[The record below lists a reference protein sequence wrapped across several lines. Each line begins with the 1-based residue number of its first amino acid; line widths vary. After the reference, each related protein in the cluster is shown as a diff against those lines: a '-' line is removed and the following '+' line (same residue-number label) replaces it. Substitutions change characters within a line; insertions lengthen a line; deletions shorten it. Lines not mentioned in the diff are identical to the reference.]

1 MKKTKLSIAAVS
13 VAGLLA
19 LGAAAAGV
27 HTITAELRPDVTVKV
42 NGQTQAMLDKNGDV
56 VYPIQY
62 NGTTYLPV
70 RALGDT
76 LGNDVRWDSATQT
89 IYLTTRTDGQDGA
102 VLAFSEL
109 EDRMT
114 ALEKEIKALSP
125 ASDYTGRAKQYAA
138 FSDRLDA
145 LDDAVG
151 RAEDAA
157 LQDYRD
163 GKISYDEYA
172 KRRDRA
178 DRLDTRLDEAF
189 AALEKK
195 TIANE
200 SGYQT
205 AAQQAAAALD
215 TLESKIKAAERKI
228 ADLKPASTYDG
239 RVKQYRE
246 LDAELA
252 ALSDSVRTQSRALN
266 DNLRGG
272 LLTYREYNP
281 LNERA
286 GKLDVRLKDA
296 RATLERKTISKDE
309 AQGPQAGG
317 QQYADYVALL
327 DKAETRVASL
337 EKEVKDAQSSAYR
350 ALLGN
355 IDALDDELDALDD
368 AIERSYRAGKLT
380 AAQYRTLDQRA
391 DGLEDRLEHMEDQ
404 LDSWYD
410 HDDDD
415 DDDDD

>member
-145 LDDAVG
+145 LDDA
-151 RAEDAA
+151 
-157 LQDYRD
+157 
-163 GKISYDEYA
+163 
-172 KRRDRA
+172 
-178 DRLDTRLDEAF
+178 
-189 AALEKK
+189 
-195 TIANE
+195 
-200 SGYQT
+200 
-205 AAQQAAAALD
+205 
-215 TLESKIKAAERKI
+215 
-228 ADLKPASTYDG
+228 
-239 RVKQYRE
+239 
-246 LDAELA
+246 
-252 ALSDSVRTQSRALN
+252 
-266 DNLRGG
+266 
-272 LLTYREYNP
+272 
-281 LNERA
+281 
-286 GKLDVRLKDA
+286 
-296 RATLERKTISKDE
+296 
-309 AQGPQAGG
+309 
-317 QQYADYVALL
+317 
-327 DKAETRVASL
+327 
-337 EKEVKDAQSSAYR
+337 
-350 ALLGN
+350 
-355 IDALDDELDALDD
+355 
-368 AIERSYRAGKLT
+368 IERSYRAGKLT